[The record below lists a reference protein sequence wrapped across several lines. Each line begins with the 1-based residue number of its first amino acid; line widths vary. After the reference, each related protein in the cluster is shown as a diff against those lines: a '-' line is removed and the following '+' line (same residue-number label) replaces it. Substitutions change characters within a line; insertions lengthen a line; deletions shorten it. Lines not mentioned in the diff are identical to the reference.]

1 MIMWDAYRLHT
12 IGDFSLRKIAFA
24 LVAVIVSAFLWT
36 ISFSTITH
44 AADAQWK
51 GETIT
56 YQGHDYTKAQPP
68 ATADFPNDAAAVYEY
83 KEAGNPQTSHLIFF
97 QSGTD
102 LTSATT
108 AQYKTYTVTNGTY
121 GSPSAITTIS
131 IDAKGGPPGAN
142 NADPDKEI
150 KCDVKGIGWMICP
163 LSKFIAEGMDR
174 VFGWVAGY
182 LVVNTITTDTNSA
195 MFRAWDIARGFAN
208 ICFVLAF
215 LVIIYAQITS
225 QGLNNYEIKRMIPKL
240 IIASILVNLSYYICT
255 IAVDLSNISGYA
267 LQQMF
272 NDIRHSLLDGSASG
286 NFEGTTWKNVTE
298 YILSGGTAAVGTVL
312 GVGALVATTGG
323 DITAMI
329 FLLFPIL
336 LVGILSVLV
345 ALIVLAARQAL
356 ITVLII
362 VAPLAFVAYL
372 LPNTEKWFNKWREL
386 LTTMLLV
393 FPMFSVLF
401 GGAQLAA
408 FLIWKNSGG
417 DFSVSILSLAVQVA
431 PLAITPF
438 LLKFSGSLL
447 GRVAGMVNNPNK
459 GLIDRAR
466 NFTNDRVA
474 NRAARATDLGA
485 TQRRR
490 WGTRAMAYRREMK
503 RRDREGLKKKYD
515 TGIDAHWHNRKE
527 AHDIEAATKA
537 YALRKSV
544 GELGA
549 EQLFERRKADP
560 ANTALRDLSGMQRQ
574 TQASIK
580 QIQQADEA
588 EWKEALSDKMNPN
601 NTYAGFA
608 NAARATQLEQH
619 VADSRIASA
628 ARMEQLEYAQ
638 RMEGNIDL
646 QKRAGGID
654 EKFGASRALA
664 TAIET
669 KANDRTSGLKAI
681 ETMIALKNP
690 SQKALF
696 KMATGAGS
704 IPGVPMTR
712 EVQEVAIKKIA
723 GGGDIDQ
730 IHELAQR
737 INFMD
742 HDENNEFWRT
752 AFVDALRSNSNKP
765 SEFSAGLL
773 EQMSQG
779 GITFGQEGLKE
790 AFLRAVDANAFDA
803 AGIISNDQN
812 TIERLKD
819 IVRDNPA
826 EVTDK
831 MRRNMEKAL
840 FTLSTNENFK
850 GRLGKRYPHVK
861 DLGALLDFN
870 FPDDF

>member
-24 LVAVIVSAFLWT
+24 FVAVIVSAFLWA

-68 ATADFPNDAAAVYEY
+68 ATPDFPNDAAAVYEY

-108 AQYKTYTVTNGTY
+108 AQYKTYTVTDGTY

-131 IDAKGGPPGAN
+131 IDAKGGPPAAN
-142 NADPDKEI
+142 NTDSDKEI

-174 VFGWVAGY
+174 VFGWVSGY

-272 NDIRHSLLDGSASG
+272 NDIRHNLLDGSASG

-298 YILSGGTAAVGTVL
+298 YILSGGTAAVGVVL
-312 GVGALVATTGG
+312 GVGSAIATTGG
-323 DITAMI
+323 SITAMI

-466 NFTNDRVA
+466 NFTNERVA
-474 NRAARATDLGA
+474 NRAAHATGLGA
-485 TQRRR
+485 TQRNRA
-490 WGTRAMAYRREMK
+490 GFRAMAYRREMK

-537 YALRKSV
+537 YGLRKSV

-580 QIQQADEA
+580 QLQQVDEA
-588 EWKEALSDKMNPN
+588 TWQEALSEKMQPDNH
-601 NTYAGFA
+601 YAGFA
-608 NAARATQLEQH
+608 QAARATQLEQH
-619 VADSRIASA
+619 VADSRTAMAQALQKNEYAKEVGDSTALRDRLGGIAGQQGAIKAKAAAISEVIESGNQAVKAIRTASDIKAGDVSAMRAAFDQAVAAKDLASMRAHADMLADSADAGTKALRQAIKDNESAIRADEGILETFRHHINSSAAINASA
-628 ARMEQLEYAQ
+628 EDIAVWSRDNDKGYRTIGEIGQAADTWKNLTAAKLASMKSST
-638 RMEGNIDL
+638 
-646 QKRAGGID
+646 QKL
-654 EKFGASRALA
+654 AL
-664 TAIET
+664 
-669 KANDRTSGLKAI
+669 
-681 ETMIALKNP
+681 
-690 SQKALF
+690 
-696 KMATGAGS
+696 
-704 IPGVPMTR
+704 
-712 EVQEVAIKKIA
+712 
-723 GGGDIDQ
+723 
-730 IHELAQR
+730 
-737 INFMD
+737 
-742 HDENNEFWRT
+742 
-752 AFVDALRSNSNKP
+752 
-765 SEFSAGLL
+765 
-773 EQMSQG
+773 
-779 GITFGQEGLKE
+779 
-790 AFLRAVDANAFDA
+790 DANRLDEQ
-803 AGIISNDQN
+803 GRIIGPAVSPEMARDIMRSSN
-812 TIERLKD
+812 TW
-819 IVRDNPA
+819 DN
-826 EVTDK
+826 
-831 MRRNMEKAL
+831 
-840 FTLSTNENFK
+840 
-850 GRLGKRYPHVK
+850 VK
-861 DLGALLDFN
+861 DEMKQRFIDRAAEGGHM
-870 FPDDF
+870 PITR